1 MMRVVKH
8 FVVCIVYPSCQTSRH
23 GVYKLAHAMF
33 DNYFRMIHELVHGVV
48 VATDVVFLRIERVP
62 VVHVI
67 ELHMDTVVI
76 VVTISK

>member
-1 MMRVVKH
+1 
-8 FVVCIVYPSCQTSRH
+8 
-23 GVYKLAHAMF
+23 MF

-76 VVTISK
+76 VVTITE